1 MEVVPQLWIVA
12 GPNGAGET
20 TSVQKEPI
28 ASILPRVPFFNPDDR
43 TLQKL
48 RAEGFK
54 GFADA
59 PFDIQTRLFI
69 ESANEVFNELK
80 IVLDSGQSVGVETV
94 LSSEKYRP
102 LVETVNACDGIFC
115 LIYVALSSP
124 DISRRR
130 IAARVQRG
138 GHGVPEAKIA
148 LRWQRS
154 LDYLPWFAR
163 RATSFWVVD
172 NSDSNRAN
180 APKLLA
186 SGKNGRLEFLNSD
199 AFPEMKAALAS
210 LPTSPPQ

>member
-1 MEVVPQLWIVA
+1 MEGVPQLWIVA
-12 GPNGAGET
+12 GPNGAGKT

-28 ASILPRVPFFNPDDR
+28 ASILPRVSFFNPDDR

-48 RAEGFK
+48 RTAGFE

-59 PFDIQTRLFI
+59 PFEIQTRLFI
-69 ESANEVFNELK
+69 ESANEVFKELE

-102 LVETVNACDGIFC
+102 LVETVNERDGIFG

-124 DISRRR
+124 EISKER
-130 IAARVQRG
+130 IAARVKRG
-138 GHGVPEAKIA
+138 GHGVPEDKIA

-163 RATSFWVVD
+163 RATAFWVVD
-172 NSDSNRAN
+172 NSDSNPAI
-180 APKLLA
+180 APKLLS
-186 SGKNGRLEFLNSD
+186 SGKNGRLEFLASD

-210 LPTSPPQ
+210 LPTPSLK